1 MSAPWR
7 KLKDAENAMLA
18 KRRAG
23 KRESET
29 DWKRLHDLFDR
40 CRGADDAEEAICFH
54 GVVALLA
61 ERNGDF
67 KLALKHRMI
76 KIGKIVWLQEEEKRN
91 PTDGFQTQDYGSA
104 DLEYSRI
111 VLREVEAKLKY
122 VG

>member
-1 MSAPWR
+1 
-7 KLKDAENAMLA
+7 MLA

-54 GVVALLA
+54 GVAALLA

-67 KLALKHRMI
+67 KLALKHRTI
-76 KIGKIVWLQEEEKRN
+76 EIEKIVWLQDREKRT
-91 PTDGFQTQDYGSA
+91 PTDGWLTQDYGSA
-104 DLEYSRI
+104 DLEYRRI

>member
-1 MSAPWR
+1 
-7 KLKDAENAMLA
+7 MLA

-54 GVVALLA
+54 GVAALLA

-76 KIGKIVWLQEEEKRN
+76 EIEKIVWLQDREKRN
-91 PTDGFQTQDYGSA
+91 PTDGWLTQDYGSA
-104 DLEYSRI
+104 DLEYRRI